1 MTDSD
6 TVPAAT
12 RPRPSALVA
21 LPGTGSDADYARRAF
36 APAAQ
41 ALGVELIAVDPAAD
55 GIETGYRRALDAAA
69 ARHRHL
75 LVGGVSI
82 GACVALDW
90 AAGDDRCVGVF
101 AALPPWLDSAEN
113 APASHSAR
121 ATAELI
127 DRLGLDGAIAQMA
140 AGSPRWLGAELSR
153 SWSAIGPALRSHLDE
168 AARSNIPTRE
178 RIAALRVP
186 LVITAA
192 VDDPVHPVEVARR
205 WAASAS
211 RSVLRSVTLEQWG
224 ADAAILGRESVEG
237 WFAVTGESDPSRSQ
251 RP

>member
-6 TVPAAT
+6 AVSAAT
-12 RPRPSALVA
+12 LSRPSALVA

-41 ALGVELIAVDPAAD
+41 ALGVELIAVDPTAD
-55 GIETGYRRALDAAA
+55 GIEAGYRRALDAAA

-90 AAGDDRCVGVF
+90 AVDDDRCVGVF
-101 AALPPWLDSAEN
+101 AALPPWIDSARD

-121 ATAELI
+121 ATAALI
-127 DRLGLDGAIAQMA
+127 DRLGLDGAIEDMV
-140 AGSPRWLGAELSR
+140 AGSPAWLGAELRR
-153 SWSAIGPALRSHLDE
+153 SWSAIGPALRAHLGE
-168 AARSNIPTRE
+168 AAEMAVPTHE

-186 LVITAA
+186 LIITAA
-192 VDDPVHPVEVARR
+192 VDDPVHPIAVARR
-205 WAASAS
+205 WAECATM
-211 RSVLRSVTLEQWG
+211 SVLRSVTLEQWG
-224 ADAAILGRESVEG
+224 ADAAILGRESVQG
-237 WFAVTGESDPSRSQ
+237 WIAMTDGDDPSGSQ

>member
-6 TVPAAT
+6 TVSAAT
-12 RPRPSALVA
+12 GPRPSALVA

-41 ALGVELIAVDPAAD
+41 SLGVELIAVDPAAD
-55 GIETGYRRALDAAA
+55 GIEAGYRRALDTAAA
-69 ARHRHL
+69 QHRHL

-90 AAGDDRCVGVF
+90 AVDDDRCVGVF
-101 AALPPWLDSAEN
+101 AALPPWLDSARD

-121 ATAELI
+121 VTAELI
-127 DRLGLDGAIAQMA
+127 DRHGLDGAIAHMV
-140 AGSPRWLGAELSR
+140 AGSPAWLGAELGR
-153 SWSAIGPALRSHLDE
+153 SWSAIGPALRAHLDE
-168 AARSNIPTRE
+168 AAGLSIPTRD

-186 LVITAA
+186 LIVTAA
-192 VDDPVHPVEVARR
+192 VDDPVHPIAVARR
-205 WAASAS
+205 WAQHARNA
-211 RSVLRSVTLEQWG
+211 VLRSVTLEQWG
-224 ADAAILGRESVEG
+224 ADASILGRESVLG
-237 WFAVTGESDPSRSQ
+237 WLAVTDGSSAPRTQ